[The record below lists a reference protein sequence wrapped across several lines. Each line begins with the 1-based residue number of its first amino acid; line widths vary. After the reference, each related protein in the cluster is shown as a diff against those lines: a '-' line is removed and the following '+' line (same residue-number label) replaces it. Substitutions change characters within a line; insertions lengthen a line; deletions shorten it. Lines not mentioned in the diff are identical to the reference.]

1 MKKVLFL
8 LAITALSLASC
19 KNKKD
24 EKANTIVGNWKPV
37 EFNISSMSEDEKK
50 EMMNSTSLEFTA
62 DNKFLVHRNG
72 SKREGTY
79 KLDGKELSTSIE
91 NGKSEKFTIDW
102 EADKLV
108 MTNKEG
114 VVKLKKD

>member
-8 LAITALSLASC
+8 PAITTLSFASC

-24 EKANTIVGNWKPV
+24 VKANTIVGNWKPV
-37 EFNISSMSEDEKK
+37 EVNITEMNEEQKK
-50 EMMNSTSLEFTA
+50 EMMSSTTLEFTA
-62 DNKFLVHRNG
+62 DNKFIVHRNDK
-72 SKREGTY
+72 KREGTY
-79 KLDGKELSTSIE
+79 KLEGKELSTTVD
-91 NGKSEKFTIDW
+91 NGQTDKFTIDW